1 MNHLFSKSDNG
12 NCATC
17 DRNYLSH
24 TPAARCDS
32 CQKCGICNV
41 VDDLLLC
48 DTCADKIKN
57 NQFDLIERSRAI
69 DSAIGSNQD
78 FYNAE
83 TISLIDLR
91 ASIDANT
98 EVVNKDDA
106 FKQEILLRYEKF
118 SIALFELDTE
128 RFKTQLQLSIIKKS
142 LDETAGTLRADE
154 RERIKIADAN
164 YVPPAK
170 NKPVKPRVAKAD
182 KKSIFEQMVE
192 NFAKMNGIS
201 ETEAR
206 ITLQQGMNK
215 LNKKID

>member
-1 MNHLFSKSDNG
+1 
-12 NCATC
+12 
-17 DRNYLSH
+17 
-24 TPAARCDS
+24 
-32 CQKCGICNV
+32 

-78 FYNAE
+78 FYNAA
-83 TISLIDLR
+83 TISLIDVR
-91 ASIDANT
+91 AAIDANDDIL
-98 EVVNKDDA
+98 NKDDA
-106 FKQEILLRYEKF
+106 FKQEILVRYEKF
-118 SIALFELDTE
+118 SARLFELDNE
-128 RFKTQLQLSIIKKS
+128 RFKTQLNLSVVKKS
-142 LDETAGTLRADE
+142 LDDIAASLRADE

-182 KKSIFEQMVE
+182 KKSVFETMVE

-206 ITLQQGMNK
+206 ITLTQGMNK
-215 LNKKID
+215 MGKKVD